1 MNSYNILFPT
11 PIWHFKNLS
20 LPEGAYEWALDYKEK
35 NLPGVKKSNRGGYQ
49 SILNHPN
56 QFEYKEHLTNIL
68 RGGEFKN
75 FKVTTWWLNI
85 NKKGDYNLP
94 HTHAHSDL
102 SCIWYITNN
111 EGLLYFE
118 DPLQHTR
125 QVLYDRIFS
134 NWGESSNKNIECDAG
149 TVLVFPSDLVH
160 RVEEHKLDTPRI
172 SVSFNMSA
180 KY

>member
-49 SILNHPN
+49 STLNHPN

-75 FKVTTWWLNI
+75 FKVT
-85 NKKGDYNLP
+85 
-94 HTHAHSDL
+94 
-102 SCIWYITNN
+102 
-111 EGLLYFE
+111 
-118 DPLQHTR
+118 R
-125 QVLYDRIFS
+125 RI
-134 NWGESSNKNIECDAG
+134 
-149 TVLVFPSDLVH
+149 
-160 RVEEHKLDTPRI
+160 RI
-172 SVSFNMSA
+172 ICR
-180 KY
+180 